1 MSSHP
6 RFGTALTDGLFMTSR
21 DGMTFNR
28 WSDTFL
34 QPGIERQHN
43 WVYGD
48 CYQNHG
54 LIETAAEDP
63 TAPPELSLYVIENHS
78 KKLERL
84 RRYTMRIDGFVSA
97 RAPQKGGELL
107 TKPLVVAGSSLTLN
121 FSTSVV
127 GSARVELQD
136 ANGTPLPGFTIQEC
150 NDIFGD
156 SLDRCVG
163 WVSKGEL
170 AILAG
175 KPIRL
180 RFALKD
186 ADLYSFQFK

>member
-1 MSSHP
+1 
-6 RFGTALTDGLFMTSR
+6 
-21 DGMTFNR
+21 MTFNR

-127 GSARVELQD
+127 GSVRVELQD
-136 ANGTPLPGFTIQEC
+136 ANGTPLASAETFP
-150 NDIFGD
+150 
-156 SLDRCVG
+156 
-163 WVSKGEL
+163 
-170 AILAG
+170 
-175 KPIRL
+175 
-180 RFALKD
+180 
-186 ADLYSFQFK
+186 